1 MKIEDIAKI
10 VIEELGNVQKSKNSE
25 TENTDEKNSINENID
40 EKNFNEKKLQDENL
54 LQENSGVE
62 EPYLSG
68 ENFENENLS
77 NDNFVNENSMYLNTV
92 GFSDKKINDEI
103 LSDGSL
109 NAQNSKSPKP
119 LQKPIQTEKL
129 NDENLADKSLQIK
142 ISNENFLKKS
152 QIKDEIEFL
161 TAIKERILVL
171 FDGLEMFDKAD
182 IEARVKL
189 NLKFMEFLIASIENR
204 IKNLSD

>member
-10 VIEELGNVQKSKNSE
+10 VIEELGNAQKSKNFE
-25 TENTDEKNSINENID
+25 TENTDEKNSINENIG
-40 EKNFNEKKLQDENL
+40 EKNFNEKKIHDENL
-54 LQENSGVE
+54 LQENLGVE

-68 ENFENENLS
+68 ENFENEN
-77 NDNFVNENSMYLNTV
+77 SMYLNTAA
-92 GFSDKKINDEI
+92 FSDKKINDEI
-103 LSDGSL
+103 LSDDSL

-119 LQKPIQTEKL
+119 LQKPVQTEKL

>member
-10 VIEELGNVQKSKNSE
+10 VIEELGNAQKSKNSE
-25 TENTDEKNSINENID
+25 TENTDEKNSINENIG

-54 LQENSGVE
+54 LQENSGIE
-62 EPYLSG
+62 EPYLPG

-77 NDNFVNENSMYLNTV
+77 NDNFVNENSMYLNTA

-103 LSDGSL
+103 LSNDSL
-109 NAQNSKSPKP
+109 NVQNSKSPKP
-119 LQKPIQTEKL
+119 LQKPVQAEKL
-129 NDENLADKSLQIK
+129 NDENSADKSLQIK

-204 IKNLSD
+204 IKNLSN